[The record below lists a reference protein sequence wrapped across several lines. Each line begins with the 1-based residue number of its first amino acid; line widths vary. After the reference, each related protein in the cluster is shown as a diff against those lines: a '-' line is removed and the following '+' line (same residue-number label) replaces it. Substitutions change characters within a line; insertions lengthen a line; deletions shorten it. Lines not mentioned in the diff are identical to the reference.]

1 MRVARCRDILP
12 PEARAVKGF
21 MVYISYEM
29 LVMYLLTA
37 AMYVAGTAAVVA
49 LLWLRGE
56 VAGALVL
63 APIVVLSWAGLLGQ
77 VAHVAEASADMR
89 RFLRRD

>member
-1 MRVARCRDILP
+1 M
-12 PEARAVKGF
+12 KGF

-29 LVMYLLTA
+29 LVMYLVTA

-49 LLWLRGE
+49 LLWVRGE
-56 VAGALVL
+56 HAGAAVL
-63 APIVVLSWAGLLGQ
+63 APIVVISWAGLLGQ

-89 RFLRRD
+89 RHLRSD